1 MKRLIR
7 KILREELNKSD
18 KYYRFLDKISSI
30 IELPYFRNMYE
41 KYNGGFWDITDRDD
55 QEYIMKNIYGD
66 DILLLSNNTNIL
78 FSHQKD
84 LVSFLNT
91 LPFKTIFDGY
101 DDSSGW
107 KQFII
112 HSPISYEELLISS
125 LETWVSD
132 KPFQIGK
139 SVDDFS
145 GDWFNENGLDE
156 EDGWWTYTISS
167 GYDDYI
173 VEEVLDSKGNRLYSE
188 TEEGFWDKMEY
199 DDNGNVTYRE
209 DSNGKWVV

>member
-7 KILREELNKSD
+7 KILREEINKSD

-30 IELPYFRNMYE
+30 IEPPYFRNMYE

-55 QEYIMKNIYGD
+55 QEYIIRNIYGD
-66 DILLLSNNTNIL
+66 DILLLSNTNIFQL

-91 LPFKTIFDGY
+91 LPFETIFDGY

-112 HSPISYEELLISS
+112 HSPIPYEELLISS
-125 LETWVSD
+125 LNTWVGD
-132 KPFQIGK
+132 KPFQIEK
-139 SVDDFS
+139 SIDDFS
-145 GDWFNENGLDE
+145 GE
-156 EDGWWTYTISS
+156 EYGWWTYTISS

-199 DDNGNVTYRE
+199 DDNGNITYRE
-209 DSNGKWVV
+209 DSDGKWVV

>member
-1 MKRLIR
+1 MKKLIR

-41 KYNGGFWDITDRDD
+41 KNNGGFWDITDRDD

-66 DILLLSNNTNIL
+66 DILLLSNSNTNIL

-91 LPFKTIFDGY
+91 LPFETIFDGY

-112 HSPISYEELLISS
+112 HSPIPYEELLISS
-125 LETWVSD
+125 LNTWVGD
-132 KPFQIGK
+132 KPFEIGK

-145 GDWFNENGLDE
+145 GE
-156 EDGWWTYTISS
+156 EYGWWTYTISS

-173 VEEVLDSKGNRLYSE
+173 VAEVLDSKGNRLYSE